1 MRTQLL
7 TSCVR
12 RHVTKDVT
20 YTKIHPERYYFCVVF
35 GGGHFRS
42 VTDSRKK
49 HHGTI
54 PHLITTQRVS
64 GCVHPRDVTQNKYV
78 QHTCT
83 FFCNLVTRAGVSTS
97 GATLEKHTERKSLQT
112 SLPVQIPQSLKV
124 TATSNSTRQPSN
136 SRLQA
141 LK

>member
-1 MRTQLL
+1 VCSNAVRTQLL

-12 RHVTKDVT
+12 RHVTKYVT
-20 YTKIHPERYYFCVVF
+20 YTKIHPESYYFCVVF
-35 GGGHFRS
+35 GGGRFRS

-54 PHLITTQRVS
+54 PHLITTQRVG

-83 FFCNLVTRAGVSTS
+83 FFCNPSQELECPPAGRHIGNELWACFVGSLSDIQYMTQINVTR
-97 GATLEKHTERKSLQT
+97 
-112 SLPVQIPQSLKV
+112 QI
-124 TATSNSTRQPSN
+124 
-136 SRLQA
+136 
-141 LK
+141 

>member
-1 MRTQLL
+1 MCSNVVRTQLL

-97 GATLEKHTERKSLQT
+97 GATQRYLPRRLFLSWGVSWSLHIVLVVC
-112 SLPVQIPQSLKV
+112 SLIILCDRGVILG
-124 TATSNSTRQPSN
+124 
-136 SRLQA
+136 
-141 LK
+141 